1 MDIFATF
8 CWGHPD
14 PTGSAW
20 TAWGLG
26 GATAAGRA
34 QFGALRCLKHGA
46 AGGGCAGSHGTS
58 GGKPD
63 LSMRCLAKCSTN
75 TEKEI
80 LKHEFKFNLRG
91 SCLDECEINQPTTE
105 FHSGEQILGATDQ
118 KHGSKDLPTCATYG
132 DFKGWIYGDDFPWI

>member
-1 MDIFATF
+1 MLRDDSIL
-8 CWGHPD
+8 
-14 PTGSAW
+14 
-20 TAWGLG
+20 LG
-26 GATAAGRA
+26 IIIHS
-34 QFGALRCLKHGA
+34 LII
-46 AGGGCAGSHGTS
+46 
-58 GGKPD
+58 
-63 LSMRCLAKCSTN
+63 CSTN

-132 DFKGWIYGDDFPWI
+132 DFKG